1 VFFQGGGSKVVNSV
15 PFCPEWPKHFIP
27 IQKTEQSVSSL
38 IKKIKAG
45 IKKRRRKKPRHEL
58 GLQGLNVLRLLNSSH
73 AHAHNLFFLI
83 NKFKIY

>member
-15 PFCPEWPKHFIP
+15 PFRPEWPKHFIP

-45 IKKRRRKKPRHEL
+45 IKKKRRKKPRHEL
-58 GLQGLNVLRLLNSSH
+58 ELQGLNVRLLNSSH